1 MEYQV
6 EKIEAYVRR
15 AIKTDWEPMSSQICL
30 FINQKIVWTRMINFC
45 MVHIN
50 KMLDNDAE
58 WLAATNI

>member
-30 FINQKIVWTRMINFC
+30 FNNQKIVWTRMINFR